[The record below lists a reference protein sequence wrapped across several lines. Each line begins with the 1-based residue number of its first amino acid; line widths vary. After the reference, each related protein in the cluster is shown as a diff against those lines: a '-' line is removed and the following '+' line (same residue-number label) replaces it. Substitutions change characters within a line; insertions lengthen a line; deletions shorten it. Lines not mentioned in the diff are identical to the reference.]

1 MSRARFARYGVN
13 KGAKEAD
20 SAIPGATVAQ
30 PTFLEGNRQALIAV
44 VPMSHTAHIPSHR
57 KPRRSASK
65 LALRAGVAG
74 GVLGTIAVAGAA
86 GPANAEPVT
95 ETIEMPTLGSLDTA
109 GLASA
114 VAASAE
120 ASQQEAL
127 DQSLESQENAALQK
141 AAKEAKKAKA
151 EADRKAE
158 AERAE
163 KARAEA
169 EAKAKAEQ
177 ERLEAEARAS
187 RDRERTQLRT
197 TSTSDNSSSG
207 SNASDSGSSTGSSD
221 SGSSTGSSNNETQ
234 APSGSAASIVA
245 FARAQV
251 GDAYVRGGTGPNSW
265 DCSGLVQAAYAQ
277 AGIDLPRI
285 SYDQS
290 SMGTSVSLS
299 NLQPGDILYWGS
311 RSGSYHVAI
320 YVGGGKYV
328 GAQNSSTG
336 VVEHSLDWDT
346 PSGAVR
352 IL

>member
-1 MSRARFARYGVN
+1 
-13 KGAKEAD
+13 
-20 SAIPGATVAQ
+20 
-30 PTFLEGNRQALIAV
+30 
-44 VPMSHTAHIPSHR
+44 MSHTAHIPSHR

-95 ETIEMPTLGSLDTA
+95 ETIEMPTLGSLDA
-109 GLASA
+109 GTNLASA
-114 VAASAE
+114 VAAAAE

-127 DQSLESQENAALQK
+127 DQNLQSLEQVAFQK
-141 AAKEAKKAKA
+141 ASQEAKKAKA
-151 EADRKAE
+151 EADRKAA

-163 KARAEA
+163 KARLKAEKERKEA
-169 EAKAKAEQ
+169 EEAAE
-177 ERLEAEARAS
+177 RAS
-187 RDRERTQLRT
+187 RADARTQLT
-197 TSTSDNSSSG
+197 TNSSSNDG
-207 SNASDSGSSTGSSD
+207 GSSSSSSD
-221 SGSSTGSSNNETQ
+221 SGAGASDSDSRTQ
-234 APSGSAASIVA
+234 APTGSAASIVA

-251 GDAYVRGGTGPNSW
+251 GDSYVTGGTGPNSW
-265 DCSGLVQAAYAQ
+265 DCSGLVQAAYRA

-285 SYDQS
+285 SYQQS
-290 SMGTSVSLS
+290 SMGSSVSLS

-336 VVEHSLDWDT
+336 VVERSLDWDP

>member
-1 MSRARFARYGVN
+1 
-13 KGAKEAD
+13 
-20 SAIPGATVAQ
+20 
-30 PTFLEGNRQALIAV
+30 
-44 VPMSHTAHIPSHR
+44 MSHTAHIPSHR

-95 ETIEMPTLGSLDTA
+95 ETIEMPTLGSLGEGA

-127 DQSLESQENAALQK
+127 DQSLQSQENAALQK
-141 AAKEAKKAKA
+141 ASKEAKKAKA
-151 EADRKAE
+151 EAERKAA

-163 KARAEA
+163 EARL
-169 EAKAKAEQ
+169 KAEQ
-177 ERLEAEARAS
+177 EREEAAERAS
-187 RDRERTQLRT
+187 RDAARSRLSTQ
-197 TSTSDNSSSG
+197 SSSNDG
-207 SNASDSGSSTGSSD
+207 GSSD
-221 SGSSTGSSNNETQ
+221 SGSTTSESDSQTQ
-234 APSGSAASIVA
+234 APSGSAAAIVA
-245 FARAQV
+245 FAKAQV
-251 GDAYVRGGTGPNSW
+251 GDAYVSGGTGPNSW
-265 DCSGLVQAAYAQ
+265 DCSGLVQAAYRA

-285 SYDQS
+285 SYQQS

-320 YVGGGKYV
+320 YVGGGQYV
-328 GAQNSSTG
+328 GAQNPSSG
-336 VVEHSLDWDT
+336 VVQHSLDWDT

>member
-1 MSRARFARYGVN
+1 
-13 KGAKEAD
+13 
-20 SAIPGATVAQ
+20 
-30 PTFLEGNRQALIAV
+30 
-44 VPMSHTAHIPSHR
+44 MSHTAHIPSHR

-74 GVLGTIAVAGAA
+74 GVLSTIAVAGAA

-95 ETIEMPTLGSLDTA
+95 ETIEMPTIGSIDTE
-109 GLASA
+109 LASA
-114 VAASAE
+114 VSASAE

-127 DQSLESQENAALQK
+127 DLSLRAQEDAAIAK
-141 AAKEAKKAKA
+141 AAQDARKAKA

-169 EAKAKAEQ
+169 Q
-177 ERLEAEARAS
+177 ERAS
-187 RDRERTQLRT
+187 RTQARTQL
-197 TSTSDNSSSG
+197 SAASDD
-207 SNASDSGSSTGSSD
+207 DSGSSFSSD
-221 SGSSTGSSNNETQ
+221 SSTQ
-234 APSGSAASIVA
+234 APSGSAAAIVA
-245 FARAQV
+245 FARAQI
-251 GDAYVRGGTGPNSW
+251 GDAYVSGGTGPNSW
-265 DCSGLVQAAYAQ
+265 DCSGLVQAAYRQ
-277 AGIDLPRI
+277 ANIDLPRV
-285 SYDQS
+285 SSSQS

-320 YVGGGKYV
+320 YVGGGMYV

-336 VVEHSLDWDT
+336 VVERSLDWDT

>member
-1 MSRARFARYGVN
+1 MIKGRMTHARFARYGVN
-13 KGAKEAD
+13 KGVTEAD
-20 SAIPGATVAQ
+20 SEVPNVTVAQ
-30 PTFLEGNRQALIAV
+30 PTFLEGNRDALIAV

-95 ETIEMPTLGSLDTA
+95 ETIEMPTLGSLDAGT

-114 VAASAE
+114 VAASAD

-127 DQSLESQENAALQK
+127 DQSLQTQENAALQK
-141 AAKEAKKAKA
+141 AAKEAKQAKA
-151 EADRKAE
+151 EADRKAA

-163 KARAEA
+163 KARL
-169 EAKAKAEQ
+169 KAEQ
-177 ERLEAEARAS
+177 ERKEAAERAT
-187 RDRERTQLRT
+187 RDSARTQLST
-197 TSTSDNSSSG
+197 TSSS
-207 SNASDSGSSTGSSD
+207 NDSGSSSD
-221 SGSSTGSSNNETQ
+221 SGSTASQSSNETQ
-234 APSGSAASIVA
+234 APSGSAAAIVA
-245 FARAQV
+245 FARAQI
-251 GDAYVRGGTGPNSW
+251 GDAYVSGGTGPNSW
-265 DCSGLVQAAYAQ
+265 DCSGLVQAAYRA

-285 SYDQS
+285 SYQQS

-299 NLQPGDILYWGS
+299 NLQPGDVLYWGS

-328 GAQNSSTG
+328 GAQNPSSG
-336 VVEHSLDWDT
+336 VVEHTMDWDT

>member
-1 MSRARFARYGVN
+1 
-13 KGAKEAD
+13 
-20 SAIPGATVAQ
+20 
-30 PTFLEGNRQALIAV
+30 
-44 VPMSHTAHIPSHR
+44 MSHTAHIPSHR

-95 ETIEMPTLGSLDTA
+95 ETIEMPTLGSLDAGT

-127 DQSLESQENAALQK
+127 DQNLQTQEDAALQK
-141 AAKEAKKAKA
+141 AAKEAKKAKS
-151 EADRKAE
+151 EADRKAA

-163 KARAEA
+163 KARL
-169 EAKAKAEQ
+169 KAEQ
-177 ERLEAEARAS
+177 ERKEAAARAS
-187 RDRERTQLRT
+187 RDSARTQLS
-197 TSTSDNSSSG
+197 STSASNDSG
-207 SNASDSGSSTGSSD
+207 STASDSGSQ
-221 SGSSTGSSNNETQ
+221 TQ
-234 APSGSAASIVA
+234 APTGSAAAIVA
-245 FARAQV
+245 FARAQI
-251 GDAYVRGGTGPNSW
+251 GDAYVSGGTGPNSW
-265 DCSGLVQAAYAQ
+265 DCSGLVQAAYRA

-285 SYDQS
+285 SYEQS

-328 GAQNSSTG
+328 GAQNPSSG
-336 VVEHSLDWDT
+336 VVEHTMDWDT

>member
-1 MSRARFARYGVN
+1 
-13 KGAKEAD
+13 
-20 SAIPGATVAQ
+20 
-30 PTFLEGNRQALIAV
+30 
-44 VPMSHTAHIPSHR
+44 MSHTAHIPSHR

-95 ETIEMPTLGSLDTA
+95 ETIEMPTLGSLDAGT

-127 DQSLESQENAALQK
+127 DQSLQSREDAALHT

-151 EADRKAE
+151 EAERKAA

-163 KARAEA
+163 KARL
-169 EAKAKAEQ
+169 KAEQ
-177 ERLEAEARAS
+177 ERKEAAERAS
-187 RDRERTQLRT
+187 RDSARTQLST
-197 TSTSDNSSSG
+197 TSTSN
-207 SNASDSGSSTGSSD
+207 DSGSSSSD
-221 SGSSTGSSNNETQ
+221 SGSTASQNDSQTQ
-234 APSGSAASIVA
+234 APSGSAAAIVA
-245 FARAQV
+245 FARAQI
-251 GDAYVRGGTGPNSW
+251 GDAYVSGGTGPNSW
-265 DCSGLVQAAYAQ
+265 DCSGLVQAAYKA

-285 SYDQS
+285 SYQQS

-299 NLQPGDILYWGS
+299 DLQPGDVLYWGS

-328 GAQNSSTG
+328 GAQNPSSG
-336 VVEHSLDWDT
+336 VVEHTMDWDT

>member
-1 MSRARFARYGVN
+1 
-13 KGAKEAD
+13 
-20 SAIPGATVAQ
+20 
-30 PTFLEGNRQALIAV
+30 
-44 VPMSHTAHIPSHR
+44 MSHTAHIPSHR

-95 ETIEMPTLGSLDTA
+95 ETIEMPTLGSLETGA

-127 DQSLESQENAALQK
+127 DQSLRSQENLALEK
-141 AAKEAKKAKA
+141 AAKEAKKAKS
-151 EADRKAE
+151 EADRKAA
-158 AERAE
+158 AEKAE
-163 KARAEA
+163 KARLQAEA
-169 EAKAKAEQ
+169 EAKAEQ
-177 ERLEAEARAS
+177 ERKDAQERSS
-187 RDRERTQLRT
+187 RTSQRTQLA
-197 TSTSDNSSSG
+197 STSAGDDG
-207 SNASDSGSSTGSSD
+207 GSSTGSS
-221 SGSSTGSSNNETQ
+221 TGSDDSDTQ
-234 APSGSAASIVA
+234 APSGSAAAIVA

-251 GDAYVRGGTGPNSW
+251 GDSYVTGGTGPNSW
-265 DCSGLVQAAYAQ
+265 DCSGLVQAAYRQ

-285 SYDQS
+285 SYEQS
-290 SMGTSVSLS
+290 SMGSSVSLS

-336 VVEHSLDWDT
+336 VVERSLDWDT

-352 IL
+352 LL

>member
-1 MSRARFARYGVN
+1 
-13 KGAKEAD
+13 
-20 SAIPGATVAQ
+20 
-30 PTFLEGNRQALIAV
+30 
-44 VPMSHTAHIPSHR
+44 MSHTAHIPSHR

-74 GVLGTIAVAGAA
+74 GVLSTIAVAGAA
-86 GPANAEPVT
+86 GPASAEPVT
-95 ETIEMPTLGSLDTA
+95 ETIEMPTLGSLGTD
-109 GLASA
+109 LSSA

-127 DQSLESQENAALQK
+127 DQSLEAQEAAALQT

-163 KARAEA
+163 KARQEA
-169 EAKAKAEQ
+169 EAKA
-177 ERLEAEARAS
+177 ERERAEAEARAS
-187 RDRERTQLRT
+187 RDSARTQLST
-197 TSTSDNSSSG
+197 TS
-207 SNASDSGSSTGSSD
+207 ASSD
-221 SGSSTGSSNNETQ
+221 SGSGSGSSND
-234 APSGSAASIVA
+234 SGSSAGSSSESTQVSSGTAASIVA

-251 GDAYVRGGTGPNSW
+251 GDAYVTGGTGPNSW
-265 DCSGLVQAAYAQ
+265 DCSGLVQAAYAA

-285 SYDQS
+285 SYQQS

-299 NLQPGDILYWGS
+299 NLQPGDVLYWGS

-336 VVEHSLDWDT
+336 VVERSLDWDP

-352 IL
+352 LL

>member
-1 MSRARFARYGVN
+1 
-13 KGAKEAD
+13 
-20 SAIPGATVAQ
+20 
-30 PTFLEGNRQALIAV
+30 
-44 VPMSHTAHIPSHR
+44 MSHTAHIPSHR

-120 ASQQEAL
+120 TSQQEAL
-127 DQSLESQENAALQK
+127 DQSLEAQENAALQK

-177 ERLEAEARAS
+177 ERQEAQERAS
-187 RDRERTQLRT
+187 RDRARTQLST
-197 TSTSDNSSSG
+197 TSTSD
-207 SNASDSGSSTGSSD
+207 SGSSSTVSGSSSSD
-221 SGSSTGSSNNETQ
+221 SGSSGSSDSSGNAGSSTETQ
-234 APSGSAASIVA
+234 APSGSAAAIVA
-245 FARAQV
+245 FARAQI
-251 GDAYVRGGTGPNSW
+251 GDAYVMGGTGPNSW
-265 DCSGLVQAAYAQ
+265 DCSGLVQAAYRA

-285 SYDQS
+285 SGDQS
-290 SMGTSVSLS
+290 SRGTSVSLS

-320 YVGGGKYV
+320 YVGGGNYV
-328 GAQNSSTG
+328 GAQNPSTG
-336 VVEHSLDWDT
+336 VVERSLDWDT